1 MKPKMLIVDDEK
13 AHAAATAESLE
24 RVGFDCEIALNA
36 GEGVEKALTGEYGV
50 VFLDLVM
57 PDMSGMEVLEKI
69 KASDKKI
76 EVVMITGKGTVETA
90 VEAMQKGAATYLQK
104 PLNIHEL
111 RAVAER
117 LAEKIDAR
125 SKGRDVRSDEQED
138 FSFEGIV
145 GTSPAMQRAFS
156 MIKRVAATDATVLI
170 YGETGTGKDLVAQ
183 ALHYSGKR
191 RNAQFVPLN
200 CAALSEGIIE
210 SELFG
215 HVRGAF
221 TGAVEDRV
229 GRIEYADRGTL
240 FLDEVA
246 DMPPSTQVKF
256 LHVLE
261 QGEITPIGSN
271 KSVKVD
277 VRVIAATHGRLHEQV
292 EEGRFREDLYYRLR
306 VVVIDLPPLRERAE
320 DIPLLCDSF
329 LERSAERHG
338 RGSLSLTDEALE
350 ALKKYHWPGNVRE
363 LKYVIENLTVT
374 AHSSRVD
381 LADLPDY
388 IRTAVSV
395 PAVVPVSSSVP
406 QTMEQAEI
414 AAIKNALV
422 VSRNNR
428 EEAARLLGIGE
439 RTLYRKIK
447 KYGL

>member
-1 MKPKMLIVDDEK
+1 MKPKMLIIDDEK

-24 RVGFDCEIALNA
+24 RAGFDCETAFNGRDGL
-36 GEGVEKALTGEYGV
+36 EKALTGEYGV

-57 PDMSGMEVLEKI
+57 PDVSGMEVLEKI
-69 KASDKKI
+69 KAFDKKI

-111 RAVAER
+111 REVAQR
-117 LAEKIDAR
+117 MADKIESRGKRRDAR
-125 SKGRDVRSDEQED
+125 SGEQEE

-145 GTSPAMQRAFS
+145 GTSPAMQRAFN
-156 MIKRVAATDATVLI
+156 MVKRVATTDATVLI
-170 YGETGTGKDLVAQ
+170 YGETGTGKDLVAR
-183 ALHYSGKR
+183 ALHFSGKR
-191 RNAQFVPLN
+191 RNHQFVPLN

-229 GRIEYADRGTL
+229 GRIEYANHGTL

-246 DMPPSTQVKF
+246 DMPLSTQVK
-256 LHVLE
+256 LLRVLE

-271 KSVKVD
+271 KSITVD
-277 VRVIAATHGRLHEQV
+277 VRVIAATHRRLDKEVEQ
-292 EEGRFREDLYYRLR
+292 GRFREDLYYRLR
-306 VVVIDLPPLRERAE
+306 VVVIDLPPLRERKE
-320 DIPLLCDSF
+320 DIPLLCEAF
-329 LERSAERHG
+329 LRQAAERYGHD
-338 RGSLSLTDEALE
+338 SLELTDDALE
-350 ALKKYHWPGNVRE
+350 ALKRYNWPGNVRE
-363 LKYVIENLTVT
+363 LKNVVENLAITI
-374 AHSSRVD
+374 HSSRIS

-388 IRTAVSV
+388 IRGATSM

-406 QTMEQAEI
+406 QSMEQAEI
-414 AAIKNALV
+414 AAIKNALA

-428 EEAARLLGIGE
+428 EEAARILGIGE